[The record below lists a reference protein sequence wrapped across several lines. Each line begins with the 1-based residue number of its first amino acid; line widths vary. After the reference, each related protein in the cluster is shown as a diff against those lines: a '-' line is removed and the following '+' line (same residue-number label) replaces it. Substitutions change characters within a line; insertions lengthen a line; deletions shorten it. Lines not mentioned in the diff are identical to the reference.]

1 MKNTKEEITD
11 FEGRMNVE
19 VRRQEK
25 LDWAKEK
32 DFRRVELPG
41 KYMTK
46 LLYGWDDEKFEEKRR
61 LNQQVPLKVG
71 TLKERI
77 MLEMQ
82 SLDTSFFI

>member
-25 LDWAKEK
+25 LDWAEEK

-61 LNQQVPLKVG
+61 LNQQVPLEVG
-71 TLKERI
+71 TLKEGI

>member
-25 LDWAKEK
+25 LDWAEEK
-32 DFRRVELPG
+32 DFRRVELPE

-61 LNQQVPLKVG
+61 LNQQVPLEVG
-71 TLKERI
+71 TLKEGI

>member
-32 DFRRVELPG
+32 DFRRVELPE

>member
-32 DFRRVELPG
+32 DFRRVELPE

-61 LNQQVPLKVG
+61 LNQQVPLEVG
-71 TLKERI
+71 TLKEGI

>member
-25 LDWAKEK
+25 LDWAEEK
-32 DFRRVELPG
+32 DFRRMELPG

-61 LNQQVPLKVG
+61 LNQQVPLEVG
-71 TLKERI
+71 TLKEGI

>member
-77 MLEMQ
+77 M
-82 SLDTSFFI
+82 